1 MDLRMPVMPGEEEA
15 RQIKALDKTRRT
27 RLIAEVCIK
36 NLSYKRLL
44 QVLQEADAV
53 SS

>member
-1 MDLRMPVMPGEEEA
+1 MPVMPGEEA
-15 RQIKALDKTRRT
+15 DRQIKALDKTRRT
-27 RLIAEVCIK
+27 RLIAEVCVK

-44 QVLQEADAV
+44 QVLQEAEAV